1 MAKVRVI
8 YALTRTFDESM
19 VQPVHRV
26 YGTKGIKA
34 VDAMG
39 MHTIN
44 VDYDDGVLSAADVDR
59 IMIGAG
65 LPVSRTS
72 TPTQGSG
79 SEPGET
85 KKAGNCFIATAACG
99 NPFAPEVRILSAFRD
114 DVLVRSRIG
123 AAFVRLYYTLSPPV
137 AAVIAR
143 SASFQRVAMAM
154 LVKPAA
160 RVVASLRLRDAGGQS
175 RGRQC

>member
-34 VDAMG
+34 VEEQAQ
-39 MHTIN
+39 T
-44 VDYDDGVLSAADVDR
+44 LL
-59 IMIGAG
+59 GA
-65 LPVSRTS
+65 
-72 TPTQGSG
+72 TQGSG